1 MATIENNKSNF
12 MGVAINNIVE
22 PLETSYDEPNP
33 AKALKDATAFIDKH
47 NGGQKRHHALTIGV
61 GQFLEDGN
69 ISEDEAGQLQF
80 LGKAQG
86 FSQMQDE
93 TGAVFI
99 TLDNDKEAKA
109 IPIKDFYESLRQNDT
124 IGKGVDTFLA
134 THELQRVNEKMA
146 NLKVVM
152 EKNGVDFS
160 ELDNKTT
167 ATYIQTNDFAQLK
180 ADEVLK
186 TTQNIQ
192 NADQVFKKIMSKF
205 EVPKKYRY
213 NPYAG
218 FKLDKELQGLK
229 KKLTAQTE
237 RGFKDKAEIAE
248 RKSKPW
254 EFNAYRAT
262 QSLSQDRL
270 PDGTIDPFGTAKAT
284 VANIQSVEKEK
295 REMNKGMSKERRA
308 KIKSMTSKKKASKT
322 KK

>member
-1 MATIENNKSNF
+1 M
-12 MGVAINNIVE
+12 
-22 PLETSYDEPNP
+22 
-33 AKALKDATAFIDKH
+33 
-47 NGGQKRHHALTIGV
+47 
-61 GQFLEDGN
+61 
-69 ISEDEAGQLQF
+69 GQLQF
-80 LGKAQG
+80 LGKSQG
-86 FSQMQDE
+86 FSQIQDE
-93 TGAVFI
+93 NGAIFI
-99 TLDNDKEAKA
+99 IKDNDKDSKA
-109 IPIKDFYESLRQNDT
+109 IPIKDFHEALKRNDT
-124 IGKGVDTFLA
+124 IAQRTDTFLA
-134 THELQRVNEKMA
+134 SHELQRVNEKMA

-160 ELDNKTT
+160 DLDNKTT

-237 RGFKDKAEIAE
+237 RGFEEKSKIAE
-248 RKSKPW
+248 RKSKPY
-254 EFNAYRAT
+254 EYNAYRSL

-270 PDGTIDPFGTAKAT
+270 PDGAIDPFGTAKAT
-284 VANIQSVEKEK
+284 VANIRSVEKEK